1 VKAPDRH
8 PADDC
13 LIGLYFGGE
22 STGADA
28 EAEEQR
34 RVRQHLHGC
43 ETCTWR
49 YTELVAP
56 LEQLRADAAS
66 EADDVFTPGR
76 LEAQRRAIRERL
88 EHGARSQRVIPFP
101 AFPARVGRSG
111 MGRPVL
117 RWVAAA
123 AAAGLL
129 IGVSA
134 GRFIILPRQ
143 GAVQS
148 SRSVAV
154 KVDPAVATQTV
165 QTRPATYRPD
175 AGMDEAFLT
184 QVEAAV
190 TRHRIAAL
198 ETLDDLTPHAR
209 EAVMARR

>member
-1 VKAPDRH
+1 MKGPDRH

-13 LIGLYFGGE
+13 LISLYFGGE
-22 STGADA
+22 TAAA
-28 EAEEQR
+28 EVEEQR
-34 RVRQHLHGC
+34 QVRQHLHGC

-49 YTELVAP
+49 YAELVAP

-66 EADDVFTPGR
+66 EADDVFTPAR

-88 EHGARSQRVIPFP
+88 EHGARAQRVIPFP
-101 AFPARVGRSG
+101 ASPARIGRSA

-134 GRFIILPRQ
+134 GRFIILPRPGVAQ
-143 GAVQS
+143 SRAAAIAAKTEAPVLPNAVQ
-148 SRSVAV
+148 A
-154 KVDPAVATQTV
+154 
-165 QTRPATYRPD
+165 RPATYRPD
-175 AGMDEAFLT
+175 VAMDEAFLT
-184 QVEAAV
+184 EVEAAV

-198 ETLDDLTPHAR
+198 KTLDDLTPHAR